1 MFRDYNELCLCLR
14 LLGQQLPDNLTWS
27 ILRNNS
33 ALEFAIASI
42 KNEIK
47 FRIDEINIVLKAQT
61 TVKTDGTENSRHVE
75 ESEEIS
81 VKRRKVS
88 QDYVRSSSHQ
98 TVDSTMSRKT
108 FSGIYSYPCNTDNV
122 FLTLLFHQNKSE

>member
-1 MFRDYNELCLCLR
+1 M
-14 LLGQQLPDNLTWS
+14 LTWS
-27 ILRNNS
+27 PLRNNT

-42 KNEIK
+42 KKEIS

-88 QDYVRSSSHQ
+88 QDYVHSYSHQ
-98 TVDSTMSRKT
+98 TVDSTMCRKT

-122 FLTLLFHQNKSE
+122 FLTLLSHQNKSE